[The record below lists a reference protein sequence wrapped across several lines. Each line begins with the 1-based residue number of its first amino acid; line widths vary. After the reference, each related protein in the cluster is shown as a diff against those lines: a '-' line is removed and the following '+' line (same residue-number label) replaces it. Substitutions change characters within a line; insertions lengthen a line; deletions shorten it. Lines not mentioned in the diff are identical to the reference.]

1 MKTGAVSRSLTGL
14 AAGALLAAA
23 LLGLLG
29 LGSLIGLPNVV
40 FALFELLVRVL
51 PGRVVI
57 FGLEATL
64 RLLEGLGFNIKDTT
78 KTVEVA
84 LALMS
89 VFVPVAVAG
98 LLFFLIVV
106 PANASRAR
114 HHGGVLG
121 LLLGVAFL
129 VVVSVEGRQVSLGA
143 PGGAVWI
150 IVGALWIL
158 GVCVAWGWTLG
169 RLYEAAYPASAPA
182 PSRAPG
188 APDIAAH
195 PEARVSSGEPTPLG
209 EVAPL
214 APAPEASTTIG
225 REQKADVVLI
235 DRRHFIIRMGGL
247 AATLVVLGAEVA
259 QVLRVE
265 SGPRVSPV
273 VNAPIP
279 FPNAASPVRPV
290 PGTRSEYTPV
300 PDHFR
305 VDINLTPR
313 QIDGD
318 AWRLRISGLVARPT
332 ALTYENVT
340 QDYVSRD
347 QFVTLACV
355 ENPIGGPFIGT
366 TLWSGPSL
374 RDVLADAQPLPTA
387 RYAHVLSDD
396 GFDEVIE
403 LAAIQSDP
411 RIILAHAWNGQP
423 LTPAHG
429 FPLRVYVPDTYG
441 MRQPK
446 WITEIALVADFIPG
460 YWVKRGW
467 DERSQVRTTSVID
480 TVDTTALI
488 ARGGRT
494 YVPVGGIADAGSRGI
509 SKVEVQVDGGPWE
522 PAQLRQPLSRLTWVI
537 WRYEWPWQ
545 EGRHVFAVRAYD
557 GQGRLETT
565 DVNPAFPAGA
575 TGIDTETVDILRS

>member
-1 MKTGAVSRSLTGL
+1 MKTGAASRGLTGL
-14 AAGALLAAA
+14 AAGALLAAV
-23 LLGLLG
+23 LLGLLA
-29 LGSLIGLPNVV
+29 LGALIGLPNVA
-40 FALFELLVRVL
+40 FAFFELLVRVL

-64 RLLEGLGFNIKDTT
+64 RLLEGLGFDIKDTAET
-78 KTVEVA
+78 AEAA

-89 VFVPVAVAG
+89 LFVPVAVAG
-98 LLFFLIVV
+98 LLFFLIAV
-106 PANASRAR
+106 PAKAPRAR
-114 HHGGVLG
+114 RWGAILG
-121 LLLGVAFL
+121 LLVGVAFL
-129 VVVSVEGRQVSLGA
+129 VVVSLEGRQVALRA
-143 PGGAVWI
+143 AGGAVWV
-150 IVGALWIL
+150 IVGAVWVL
-158 GVCVAWGWTLG
+158 GVCVAWGWALG
-169 RLYEAAYPASAPA
+169 RLYAAAYPVPAPA
-182 PSRAPG
+182 PSSPPG
-188 APDIAAH
+188 APSSAH
-195 PEARVSSGEPTPLG
+195 PPEPSATMR
-209 EVAPL
+209 
-214 APAPEASTTIG
+214 S
-225 REQKADVVLI
+225 EQKVDVVRL

-265 SGPRVSPV
+265 GGPRVSPAV
-273 VNAPIP
+273 DAPIP

-300 PDHFR
+300 PDHFH
-305 VDINLTPR
+305 VDIGLTPR
-313 QIDGD
+313 RIDGET
-318 AWRLRISGLVARPT
+318 WRLRISGLVAQPL
-332 ALTYENVT
+332 ALALRDVT
-340 QDYVSRD
+340 HDYVSRD

-355 ENPIGGPFIGT
+355 ENPIGGPLIGT
-366 TLWSGPSL
+366 TLWSGPAL
-374 RDVLADAQPLPTA
+374 RDVLADARPLPTA

-441 MRQPK
+441 MKQPK

-460 YWVKRGW
+460 YWVQRGW
-467 DERSQVRTTSVID
+467 EERSQVRTTAVID
-480 TVDTTALI
+480 TVDTTALV
-488 ARGGRT
+488 ARDGRT

-509 SKVEVQVDGGPWE
+509 SKVEVQVDGGAWE
-522 PAQLRQPLSRLTWVI
+522 PAQLRQPLSQLTWVI

-557 GQGRLETT
+557 GQGRLQTT
-565 DVNPAFPAGA
+565 DANPAFPAGA
-575 TGIDTETVDILRS
+575 TGIDTETVDILQTS